1 MARDVPMSTPYFTTN
16 EKNTYKAQVGSSV
29 ILLCQVE
36 NLGKCIIIFFIDFA
50 NSKFIS
56 STFAS

>member
-36 NLGKCIIIFFIDFA
+36 NLGKCIIIFFIDFV
-50 NSKFIS
+50 N
-56 STFAS
+56 